1 MRYDRPIMEH
11 SPIGQPTTA
20 PDGQDHTYGPM
31 DHPPEDD
38 RRELGEFFQRLY
50 RQTPRIR
57 VIPLLIL
64 ANVVVMG
71 FLVRDGV
78 DAIWP
83 GRDPQNMHRQALLLI
98 DWGAN
103 YAPKT
108 ADGEWWRL
116 ASALFLHAGFIH
128 LGMNMLT
135 LYGVGAFVERFCGH
149 IGFAL
154 LYLGSGLCGSLA
166 SIYWHDDVP
175 SVGASGAIFGI
186 VGVFLAC
193 AWRQRKV
200 WPKRLL
206 RSARMLAFQC
216 IGLLAVF
223 QFAPGLKDVV
233 DNAGHLGGFFF
244 GLVGGLIICQS
255 VGQVT
260 RTSRSLRNLAITVVT
275 AGAVAVGI
283 TQYPGPMIDF
293 PVEFQGLGKLEE
305 DANREIQSIESR
317 LQAGALSTP
326 EAAAEYKE
334 DVLPIFDEIQSR
346 LNTKDRIPASKQE
359 HWTALKKVF
368 ALRLSAT
375 EKRIEYLET
384 GDDEHH
390 FESVRLHEEAND
402 LLRSIQEPNE

>member
-1 MRYDRPIMEH
+1 MDRL
-11 SPIGQPTTA
+11 
-20 PDGQDHTYGPM
+20 
-31 DHPPEDD
+31 PEEDE
-38 RRELGEFFQRLY
+38 RRELAEFFHRLF

-64 ANVVVMG
+64 ANLVMMVL
-71 FLVRDGV
+71 LVRDGV

-83 GRDPQNMHRQALLLI
+83 GGDPQNMHRQALLLI

-135 LYGVGAFVERFCGH
+135 LYGVGAFVERFCGY

-154 LYLGSGLCGSLA
+154 LYLGAGLCGSLA
-166 SIYWHDDVP
+166 SVYWHDDVP

-193 AWRQRKV
+193 AWRQRQV

-244 GLVGGLIICQS
+244 GLVGGSIICQP

-260 RTSRSLRNLAITVVT
+260 RASRSIRNLTIAVVI
-275 AGAVAVGI
+275 AGTVAVGI

-293 PVEFQGLGKLEE
+293 PVEFQRLGELEE

-317 LQAGALSTP
+317 LQAGALSMP

-334 DVLPIFDEIQSR
+334 DVLPIFDDIQSR
-346 LNTKDRIPASKQE
+346 LDTEDRIPAGKQK
-359 HWTALKKVF
+359 HWTALQKVF
-368 ALRLSAT
+368 ALRLAAT
-375 EKRIEYLET
+375 KERIQYLES

-390 FESVRLHEEAND
+390 FESVRLHEEANK
-402 LLRSIQEPNE
+402 LLRSIQEAAE

>member
-1 MRYDRPIMEH
+1 MEH
-11 SPIGQPTTA
+11 LSNDQPKTSVDT
-20 PDGQDHTYGPM
+20 QDPQFGPM
-31 DHPPEDD
+31 DSAPHDD
-38 RRELGEFFQRLY
+38 RRELAEFVQRLFK
-50 RQTPRIR
+50 QTPRIR

-64 ANVVVMG
+64 ANLVMMI

-83 GRDPQNMHRQALLLI
+83 GRDPQNMHRQAMLLI

-128 LGMNMLT
+128 FGMNMLT

-149 IGFAL
+149 VGFAL
-154 LYLGSGLCGSLA
+154 LYLGTGLCGSLA
-166 SIYWHDDVP
+166 SVYWHDDVP

-200 WPKRLL
+200 WPKRLR

-216 IGLLAVF
+216 IGLLAIF
-223 QFAPGLKDVV
+223 QFAPGLRDLV
-233 DNAGHLGGFFF
+233 DNAGHLGGFFS
-244 GLVGGLIICQS
+244 GIVGGLIICQP

-260 RTSRSLRNLAITVVT
+260 RWSRAIRNLIIVLAT
-275 AGAVAVGI
+275 AGTVAVGI

-293 PVEFQGLGKLEE
+293 PAEYQRIGEFEK
-305 DANREIQSIESR
+305 DADREIQSIEDR
-317 LQAGALSTP
+317 LQAGAINGI
-326 EAAAEYKE
+326 EAAEEYKN
-334 DVLPIFDEIQSR
+334 DVLPIFETIRSR
-346 LNTKDRIPASKQE
+346 LNAPERIPASKQRL
-359 HWTALKKVF
+359 WDGLKTVF
-368 ALRLSAT
+368 ELRFLAT
-375 EKRIEYLET
+375 QKRIQYLET
-384 GDDEHH
+384 GNDDHH
-390 FESVRLHEEAND
+390 FESVRLYEEANN
-402 LLRSIQEPNE
+402 LLRSIQPKPN